1 MKSFTSIEQ
10 STKLAE
16 ILPIESADMEYIS
29 NQWYDENTH
38 TYHTKLYKAPRIKKE
53 DGCTEKLIKLP
64 CWSFSALLNII
75 STQTDTI
82 NLVQNSE
89 GTWLIRV
96 WNKHNISWEGG
107 GYIEPIDACYD
118 MVFKCNIMTT
128 NKYKAYTS
136 IEQSMK
142 LSEILPIESADMYY
156 YTTNGEMY
164 RIPNVIENED
174 DLLVDENS
182 IPCWSLAALL
192 GVLPTPDLVRT
203 SRGTWILTSYDA
215 NNYPWKIEDCTNP
228 VDACVDMILELHRV
242 KMLQ

>member
-64 CWSFSALLNII
+64 CWSFSALLNLI
-75 STQTDTI
+75 SEQTDIIT
-82 NLVQNSE
+82 LVQNSE
-89 GTWLIRV
+89 GTWLIRA
-96 WNKHNISWEGG
+96 WNGRNISWWGG

-228 VDACVDMILELHRV
+228 VDACVDMILELHRF
-242 KMLQ
+242 KKL

>member
-38 TYHTKLYKAPRIKKE
+38 TYHTKLCKAPRIKKE

-75 STQTDTI
+75 SAQTDTI
-82 NLVQNSE
+82 TLVQNSE
-89 GTWLIRV
+89 GTWLIRA
-96 WNKHNISWEGG
+96 WNKRSISWWGG

-118 MVFKCNIMTT
+118 MVFKCNIMAT
-128 NKYKAYTS
+128 NKYKVYTS

-228 VDACVDMILELHRV
+228 VDACVDMILELHRF
-242 KMLQ
+242 KKL